1 MIERC
6 VNNYD
11 MQRENGLRTR
21 IRREFKYLANA
32 DTDKNLNIRLMND
45 EDAVALSAIE
55 QEVFSMPWTVND
67 FLEMNAH
74 DEVAYLV
81 AEYDGEII
89 GGCGV
94 RNVLGDGEITNV
106 VIKEKFRGRGYAKC
120 MLEKLFELGRSLGA
134 KDFTL
139 EVRVSNEPAIKLYE
153 SFGFVSEGIRPNF
166 YEKPVEDANIM
177 WLRG

>member
-1 MIERC
+1 MIST
-6 VNNYD
+6 D
-11 MQRENGLRTR
+11 
-21 IRREFKYLANA
+21 I
-32 DTDKNLNIRLMND
+32 DKNLNIRLMQD
-45 EDAVALSAIE
+45 EDALALSAIE
-55 QEVFSMPWTVND
+55 QEVFSMPWSVND

-106 VIKEKFRGRGYAKC
+106 VIREKHRGKGYAKC
-120 MLEKLFELGRSLGA
+120 MLEKLLELGRALGA

-139 EVRVSNEPAIKLYE
+139 EVRVSNIAAIKLYE
-153 SFGFVSEGIRPNF
+153 SLGFKSEGIRPGF
-166 YEKPVEDANIM
+166 YEKPTEDANIM